1 MDQKKNE
8 QIQKFGGAWTVI
20 KIDILKQYLDA
31 YTTAL
36 KSQPFNLVLILTLN
50 AQHLS
55 EYLTSDIRIFC
66 RRPPRACVA

>member
-36 KSQPFNLVLILTLN
+36 KSQPFNLVYIDAFAGCGKYTTKNDQQDMPLL
-50 AQHLS
+50 
-55 EYLTSDIRIFC
+55 
-66 RRPPRACVA
+66 